1 MNRYPYILDHFN
13 IIIYLLSLA
22 ETYLLVVSGILYI
35 MSICLV
41 VLLCSSNTAFKL
53 INYKAFTVM

>member
-53 INYKAFTVM
+53 INYKAFIVM